1 MSEIEIKDEDLYC
14 SMCEQMLGIEYNSP
28 ELWRESYYFVCCNPE
43 CFKFEGGYFTKDRER
58 RIAIGNK
65 LKSLGAKIKITD
77 ISKEGNPVIEDWH

>member
-1 MSEIEIKDEDLYC
+1 MSERKIEHVELYC
-14 SMCEQMLGIEYNSP
+14 IECDNVFGIEYNSP
-28 ELWRESYYFVCCNPE
+28 ELWRESYNFVCCNPV
-43 CFKFEGGYFTKDRER
+43 CRKFEGGYFMKDREH